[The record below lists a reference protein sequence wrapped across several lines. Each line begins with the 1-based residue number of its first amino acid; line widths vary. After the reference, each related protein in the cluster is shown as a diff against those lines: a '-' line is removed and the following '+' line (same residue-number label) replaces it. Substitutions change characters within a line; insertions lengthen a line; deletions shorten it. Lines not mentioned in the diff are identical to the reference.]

1 MLALPSVRTL
11 PRFKRI
17 LPLFLAATLVACA
30 APAERPAT
38 QGGPDMAT
46 VTHEADCMRVGGEWT
61 QLGRAPVKQC
71 LRQTTDAGK
80 ACSDSQQCEGQC
92 IAPEGTTDGAETGGA
107 CSVDTNPFG
116 CQQRVRDGVAMTLC
130 VD

>member
-1 MLALPSVRTL
+1 M
-11 PRFKRI
+11 FKRI

-92 IAPEGTTDGAETGGA
+92 IAPEGTTEGAETGGA

-116 CQQRVRDGVAMTLC
+116 CQQRVRDGVAMTIC
-130 VD
+130 ID